1 MAKRTCYK
9 LFKNLRKY
17 IHCVFLGSSARQTN
31 KKNPTRWSRRVILLF
46 EVSSAKITLLEPII
60 FQLVTF

>member
-31 KKNPTRWSRRVILLF
+31 KKKPNPVVTSCR
-46 EVSSAKITLLEPII
+46 SSL
-60 FQLVTF
+60 